1 MVAGFRLAMCEYE
14 IRVVRPRPALVLGL
28 LALAGCGRAPAS
40 TTLVEDASARAV
52 ASTDGILEAL
62 GRSSQR
68 YATTNEEPAPAD
80 DGPIVDALK
89 TGDWAKLRTIAADLV
104 VDDSVRSIAGNLRA
118 LPPRRHLRNEAAG
131 NLLVSV
137 YEYGPG
143 HELRLGYR
151 RDEGKLRLVAVA
163 SFGW

>member
-1 MVAGFRLAMCEYE
+1 VLDVHPATTKMA
-14 IRVVRPRPALVLGL
+14 VRRSRRNQPLCAQFFCAPIETMASGL
-28 LALAGCGRAPAS
+28 FGP
-40 TTLVEDASARAV
+40 
-52 ASTDGILEAL
+52 L
-62 GRSSQR
+62 GR
-68 YATTNEEPAPAD
+68 
-80 DGPIVDALK
+80 DALK
-89 TGDWAKLRTIAADLV
+89 TGDWAKLRSIAPDLV

-118 LPPRRHLRNEAAG
+118 LPLRRRLRNEAAG

-151 RDEGKLRLVAVA
+151 RDDGKLRLVAVA